1 MSYIGNKPTQGAI
14 TGGNIVD
21 GSIESIDLATLTNID
36 INSGSIDGTIIGASS
51 AAAGTFTS
59 VDVNGTVNA
68 DGLTGSL
75 NTFSTTSSNVI
86 TANNNFR
93 VDIDTSNTSAS
104 REFAVTH
111 DGGTETLFTV
121 NETGNVGIG
130 TSSPTVRLELQENT
144 NSTDVKLRLRGF
156 NSSSAGRSAYVAYD
170 PDSRI
175 MGFGEDGNELNIDA
189 SGNVGIGT
197 DSPSEKLH
205 VRALTSPEV
214 LVQAITANSANSGR
228 FVVKEA
234 DAAGYGAG
242 FRYDGDVNTASIFGI
257 ATNVETDVMTWSRTG
272 ATIQFKTVGSERARI
287 NSSGQLLVNT
297 TTGVATG
304 SLSNAQIETV
314 AKANENAIA
323 TQMVTRGYSAFS
335 SSGITSAG
343 GDYHFYGYMIN
354 GSGSNV
360 GSIRVNHNG
369 VVYNTTSDERLK
381 ENIQDTTHTVDI
393 NDIQVRQ
400 FDWKDGGNH
409 ERYGFIAQELETVYP
424 EAVTRPD
431 SDDEMM
437 SVDYSKLVPLLVKEI
452 QTLKARIE
460 TLENTGA

>member
-1 MSYIGNKPTQGAI
+1 MTKARNIADLGSNDVIETSATGVDVTGTVTADGLAIDNSGDAI
-14 TGGNIVD
+14 TITNGDGLTQLGKLKGDATNGFVIEGKVNNNLTLKTKANTLGEGIKFVD
-21 GSIESIDLATLTNID
+21 TSDNNLMF
-36 INSGSIDGTIIGASS
+36 IDGTTGDVSFYEDTGTTAKMVWDAS
-51 AAAGTFTS
+51 AER
-59 VDVNGTVNA
+59 
-68 DGLTGSL
+68 L
-75 NTFSTTSSNVI
+75 
-86 TANNNFR
+86 
-93 VDIDTSNTSAS
+93 
-104 REFAVTH
+104 
-111 DGGTETLFTV
+111 
-121 NETGNVGIG
+121 GIG
-130 TSSPTVRLELQENT
+130 TASPTVKLELQENT

-228 FVVKEA
+228 FVAREA
-234 DAAGYGAG
+234 GALGYGAG
-242 FRYDGDVNTASIFGI
+242 FRYDGDVNTASLFGI
-257 ATNVETDVMTWSRTG
+257 ATDVETDVMTWSRTG

-287 NSSGQLLVNT
+287 NSSGQLLVST

-304 SLSNAQIETV
+304 SISNAQIETV
-314 AKANENAIA
+314 AKANENCIA
-323 TQMVTRGYSAFS
+323 TQVVTNAYTAYA
-335 SSGITSAG
+335 SSGITSTG
-343 GDYHFYGYMIN
+343 GDHHLYGYMVN

-369 VVYNTTSDERLK
+369 VVYNTTSDRRLK

-431 SDDEMM
+431 NDDEMM

-452 QTLKARIE
+452 QQLKAEIKE
-460 TLENTGA
+460 LKA